1 MHAAVADLAYG
12 APTRG
17 RPGALNRAT
26 PARRSWAA
34 STGSTPPVGCGSGGR
49 GVGEQVGR
57 ERVATPRGVMARW
70 ECSPAR
76 PLLAVPG
83 RLGRIRTSDGLW
95 EWHRGRKRAR

>member
-49 GVGEQVGR
+49 GVGEQVGSGEGGDATWGHGQMGVLAR
-57 ERVATPRGVMARW
+57 EA
-70 ECSPAR
+70 PAR
-76 PLLAVPG
+76 RSGPP
-83 RLGRIRTSDGLW
+83 RSDPHL
-95 EWHRGRKRAR
+95 